1 MSPYYRY
8 WGVSS
13 HSPENYR
20 YCLNRD
26 ALSFNDDYNV
36 LIELLNYLAK
46 DYSKHYSSD
55 YRTIGHSQY

>member
-1 MSPYYRY
+1 M
-8 WGVSS
+8 
-13 HSPENYR
+13 
-20 YCLNRD
+20 
-26 ALSFNDDYNV
+26 